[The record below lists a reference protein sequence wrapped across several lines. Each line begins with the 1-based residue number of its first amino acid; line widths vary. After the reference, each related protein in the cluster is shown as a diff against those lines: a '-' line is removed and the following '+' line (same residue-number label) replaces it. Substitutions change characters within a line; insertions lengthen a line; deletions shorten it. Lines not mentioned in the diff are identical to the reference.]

1 MIKVDHDDVWEWY
14 HHLENA
20 KNMGLSKADY
30 CNRYGLN
37 KIKFGNIKY
46 IFNYCNSASPERFK
60 KMMEFVDK
68 RDSSDSS
75 DLSLSDFCKANRIK
89 KDDFYT
95 ACKHREYKYSVLKR
109 IAENH
114 PVPELKEP
122 ELKIEALSA
131 PVGLLSKKK
140 LYEKESAPQA
150 EEQPEVVEEKPLTF
164 IALNT
169 NPGASSAVNPKDGQ
183 VGEGAWSDA
192 AIPASVHIEP
202 EIHLKGNRIELTFT
216 KTVRLTATPDT
227 PHQKLL
233 DIITLLKDL

>member
-68 RDSSDSS
+68 RDSSD
-75 DLSLSDFCKANRIK
+75 LNLSDFCKANRIK

-122 ELKIEALSA
+122 ELKIEA
-131 PVGLLSKKK
+131 
-140 LYEKESAPQA
+140 PQA
-150 EEQPEVVEEKPLTF
+150 EEEPEVVEEKPLTF

-169 NPGASSAVNPKDGQ
+169 NPGASSAVDPKAGQ

-192 AIPASVHIEP
+192 AIPANVHIEP